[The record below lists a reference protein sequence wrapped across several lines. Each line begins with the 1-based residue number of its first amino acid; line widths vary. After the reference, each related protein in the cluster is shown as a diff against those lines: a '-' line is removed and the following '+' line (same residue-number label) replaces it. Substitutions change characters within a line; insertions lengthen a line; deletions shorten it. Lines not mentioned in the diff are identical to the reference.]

1 MTLVEFFERSVVE
14 NICTSIAHTP
24 DRVILIGYQKNLIQ
38 KHAERYRSFFLKHG
52 FDIDFQCKTVD
63 KNNVA
68 AIVCVLEEII
78 DKYPDC
84 IIDVTGGEDLYI
96 FAAGIVCERHRDKN
110 VQVHYINIRSGVTY
124 DCDMDGEKIAE
135 NNPLRYSVSDNI
147 SLYGGRIICDN
158 EKKDTTHFWDMTEEF
173 KQDIRT
179 MWDICRNDCGA
190 WNWQMDVLSAVE
202 LYREP
207 NGSPMET
214 IAPRAVVSAHME
226 NNGRNGF
233 LFRYDLINELIA
245 EGLILSF
252 EFNRNNPIHI
262 EYKNEQIKRCLTKSG
277 QVLELIVY
285 LLACEAREKNGNP
298 TYNDVMTG
306 VFIDWDGEVH
316 DGNEKHEAENEV
328 DVIMMRGMVPI
339 FVSCKNGNVNVD
351 ELYKLY
357 SVAYKFGGKYAKKVL
372 IAPCIEGNANV
383 DALRERCSDMQI
395 RIIDNI
401 EDMDEDKLLKTIKG
415 LWSQN

>member
-1 MTLVEFFERSVVE
+1 MLR
-14 NICTSIAHTP
+14 
-24 DRVILIGYQKNLIQ
+24 KN
-38 KHAERYRSFFLKHG
+38 
-52 FDIDFQCKTVD
+52 
-63 KNNVA
+63 
-68 AIVCVLEEII
+68 
-78 DKYPDC
+78 
-84 IIDVTGGEDLYI
+84 
-96 FAAGIVCERHRDKN
+96 
-110 VQVHYINIRSGVTY
+110 
-124 DCDMDGEKIAE
+124 
-135 NNPLRYSVSDNI
+135 SVSDNI

-179 MWDICRNDCGA
+179 MWGICRNDCGA